1 MLEIEK
7 IDNVLEALLFVSGD
21 GIAVSDICS
30 YLELQKSEVNAAVKR
45 LQKKYGGASGIHII
59 VYNGK
64 LQLASNPDYADVLS
78 TILNPIREKALSTPA
93 METLSIIAYRQPVTR
108 LDIEHIRG
116 VNCDYALQ
124 ALLKNNLIE
133 IVGRK
138 DALGKPLL
146 FGTTEMFL
154 KKFGIED
161 LSQLPDRD
169 ALLEKIKNIEET
181 EPVPEEETLYR
192 FAENDGENTPDFLQG
207 EDIIHIDSEG
217 NLVQSAV
224 DDVSGDTYDG
234 DGDESFDEFDGD
246 FGEDGESGDGEE

>member
-21 GIAVSDICS
+21 GLKVSDICEL
-30 YLELQKSEVNAAVKR
+30 LELQKSEVNGAVKR
-45 LQKKYGGASGIHII
+45 LQKKYGGKSGVHLIT
-59 VYNGK
+59 YNGK
-64 LQLASNPDYADVLS
+64 IQLASNPDYADDLACV
-78 TILNPIREKALSTPA
+78 LNPIREKALSNPA

-146 FGTTEMFL
+146 FGTSETFL

-161 LSQLPDRD
+161 IEQLPDRD
-169 ALLEKIKNIEET
+169 ALLEKIRDIEESTPEPT
-181 EPVPEEETLYR
+181 EEGLYR
-192 FAENDGENTPDFLQG
+192 FAEDDAETPAFL
-207 EDIIHIDSEG
+207 E
-217 NLVQSAV
+217 
-224 DDVSGDTYDG
+224 
-234 DGDESFDEFDGD
+234 
-246 FGEDGESGDGEE
+246 GEEVVKIEVEE

>member
-21 GIAVSDICS
+21 GLKITDICEL
-30 YLELQKSEVNAAVKR
+30 LELQKSEINAAVKR
-45 LQKKYGGASGIHII
+45 LQKKYGGDAGVHLIS
-59 VYNGK
+59 YNGK
-64 LQLASNPDYADVLS
+64 IQLASNPEYADILAFV
-78 TILNPIREKALSTPA
+78 LNPIKEKALSNPA

-146 FGTTEMFL
+146 FGTSETFL
-154 KKFGIED
+154 RKFGIED
-161 LSQLPDRD
+161 IADLPDRD
-169 ALLEKIKNIEET
+169 KLLEKIKDIEET
-181 EPVPEEETLYR
+181 TPEPTEEGLYR
-192 FAENDGENTPDFLQG
+192 FASDEENPEFLQG
-207 EDIIHIDSEG
+207 EDVVKIE
-217 NLVQSAV
+217 V
-224 DDVSGDTYDG
+224 DDEKAG
-234 DGDESFDEFDGD
+234 
-246 FGEDGESGDGEE
+246 

>member
-21 GIAVSDICS
+21 GIAISDICNFW
-30 YLELQKSEVNAAVKR
+30 ELQKSEVNAAVKR
-45 LQKKYGGASGIHII
+45 LQKKYGGASGVHLISF
-59 VYNGK
+59 NGK
-64 LQLASNPDYADVLS
+64 IQLASNPDYADILS
-78 TILNPIREKALSTPA
+78 CVINPIREKALSTPA

-138 DALGKPLL
+138 EALGKPLL
-146 FGTTEMFL
+146 FGTTETFL

-161 LSQLPDRD
+161 LSQLPQRD
-169 ALLEKIKNIEET
+169 ELLEKIKNIEES
-181 EPVPEEETLYR
+181 EPVPEEEQLYR
-192 FAENDGENTPDFLQG
+192 FAENDNDDTPEFLQG

-234 DGDESFDEFDGD
+234 DEDIDGFDEFDGD
-246 FGEDGESGDGEE
+246 FGEGDGE